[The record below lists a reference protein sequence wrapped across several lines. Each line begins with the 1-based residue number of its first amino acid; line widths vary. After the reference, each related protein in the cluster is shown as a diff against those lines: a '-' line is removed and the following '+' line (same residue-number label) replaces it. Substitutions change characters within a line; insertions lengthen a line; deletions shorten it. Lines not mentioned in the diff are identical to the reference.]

1 MVTLAER
8 LHRRSKVNCNRVSL
22 IKQFYSKR
30 KKEKEKIV
38 GQNFRGIRKIESRIF
53 RSKEEEEESISNLAS
68 KFILQWLT
76 VNLGDKIESKFII
89 EDRWRRL

>member
-30 KKEKEKIV
+30 KKKKEKIV

-53 RSKEEEEESISNLAS
+53 RSEEEESKYDF
-68 KFILQWLT
+68 KFSVEIYSAMI
-76 VNLGDKIESKFII
+76 NLGDKIESKFII
-89 EDRWRRL
+89 EDRWQRL